1 MAPQGI
7 APAAS
12 MQHWSAAKLKRAVAA
27 MLLPREDD
35 ECSPQPN
42 INLCEKPGISTAK
55 ITWIVV
61 GSVFGALIICTLSVL
76 AFLHRRKK
84 KRDAS
89 EDKSDRFQAADY
101 GLDDVPSTKRSRAHD
116 IDSKFSPEG
125 SPSGFG
131 RRSRDPLDAPKEAK
145 LSAAQLNDHLD
156 PFDDLDGTNNQWPKR
171 DSSRG
176 SPLRGSPL
184 RGSPLR
190 GSPLQDKS

>member
-7 APAAS
+7 APTAS
-12 MQHWSAAKLKRAVAA
+12 TQHWSAGNLKRAVAA
-27 MLLPREDD
+27 AMLLRRED
-35 ECSPQPN
+35 ECSPQPG
-42 INLCEKPGISTAK
+42 INLCEKPGISTAQ

-84 KRDAS
+84 KRDAR
-89 EDKSDRFQAADY
+89 EDKSDRFQMSDY
-101 GLDDVPSTKRSRAHD
+101 GLDDVATTKRSRAND
-116 IDSKFSPEG
+116 SDSKFSPES

-131 RRSRDPLDAPKEAK
+131 RRSRDPLDAPKEVK
-145 LSAAQLNDHLD
+145 LSAAQLDGHLN
-156 PFDDLDGTNNQWPKR
+156 PFDDIGALGNNQWPKR

-184 RGSPLR
+184 
-190 GSPLQDKS
+190 QNKS

>member
-12 MQHWSAAKLKRAVAA
+12 MQHWSAANLKRAIAA

-35 ECSPQPN
+35 RECRPQEN

-84 KRDAS
+84 KRDAR
-89 EDKSDRFQAADY
+89 EDKSDRFQASDY
-101 GLDDVPSTKRSRAHD
+101 GLDDVPSNKRSRAND
-116 IDSKFSPEG
+116 SDSKFSPEG
-125 SPSGFG
+125 SPSGIG

-145 LSAAQLNDHLD
+145 LSAAQLNDHLS
-156 PFDDLDGTNNQWPKR
+156 PFDDLGAGGNNQWPKR

-176 SPLRGSPL
+176 SPRGSPL
-184 RGSPLR
+184 RGP
-190 GSPLQDKS
+190 PLQHKS